1 MNTAASDPSRSG
13 ADPRSSLRGHAP
25 STRDRM
31 LTRESLPPPVAPCPE
46 LRASN
51 GSVTLVTGSAG
62 AGKTTLMAFWA
73 QAFTTRGDGV
83 GWVTLGRDD
92 NDPAGLAMRLLDAV
106 RTATDTDIRLPPT
119 DGVVSQVASEIVA
132 FEADLWL
139 LLDDVHLLR
148 DHQALEIL
156 ETLLHQAPPNL
167 HVVLGARADP
177 AVRLSKLRLQQRLH
191 EIRDHD
197 LRLTRDETA
206 AVVALHGV
214 SLDDSQVT
222 RLYQLTEGWAAG
234 VGLAALSLVS
244 GRDPESF
251 LADFA
256 RDDGAVAAYLVDEV
270 LDSIDDDRR
279 EFMLDT
285 CVPDEVPEALAVRL
299 SGCDDA
305 GQVLAELTAANSLLT
320 VNAGAHP
327 ITYRY
332 HALLRSYLRA
342 RLRAESVER
351 FALKEAQT
359 AVWFAEQG
367 RATEAVDHAVRS
379 GDAALVRATLHRYAV
394 GLLLDG
400 DPSRIEHA
408 VAAVPAVLR
417 SDPALLAVVAI
428 ANLQSVDLA
437 SAHLHLAAAAAV
449 GEPGVEQGQDD
460 VDAGLT
466 SSEEAGS
473 PVLTFVPL
481 PPDRVLP
488 IASWTARQFVNT
500 VDDPPLSLVGPR
512 PHPDAATPNLRDLDV
527 LEDLQRA
534 FALVSSGRAAES
546 LLMFERSLRGARQA
560 DRAFTVLSC
569 LTGLTAASGV
579 VGDVVETRRWA
590 NEAITHATPRGLGR
604 SPNLLLPYVCAAEA
618 AYEHCDLDLA
628 EQLIN
633 NAFAILGTTPG
644 GSPDATSGGID
655 EQDAVQAVVRS
666 LASVSTCIDYAR
678 SDADPARQR
687 EIVSRRLEKVRRLPP
702 APYAPSLV
710 GYEMVTL
717 HRMALLTAQLTVA
730 EAVEEISAAVP
741 ALAADVLAM
750 RGVRALR
757 LGHDREARALVA
769 PVVRGEADASIVA
782 AAVAAA
788 LVEVTTAQRNQ
799 QAAVAHEALL
809 VALELTDSQD
819 GLRMMLDVSPD
830 VMASLRSGRGRFGR
844 HEPLV
849 DRLLE
854 NADTPDAGPGSRRS
868 RQNAGLRSAPLLS
881 PREISL
887 LRDLPSL
894 LTVSEIAR
902 ARSVSPNTIKTQM
915 RSLFE
920 KLEVS
925 TRRDAVAAGRHEGL
939 I

>member
-1 MNTAASDPSRSG
+1 
-13 ADPRSSLRGHAP
+13 
-25 STRDRM
+25 
-31 LTRESLPPPVAPCPE
+31 
-46 LRASN
+46 
-51 GSVTLVTGSAG
+51 
-62 AGKTTLMAFWA
+62 
-73 QAFTTRGDGV
+73 
-83 GWVTLGRDD
+83 GRDD
-92 NDPAGLAMRLLDAV
+92 NDPAGLAMCLLDAV
-106 RTATDTDIRLPPT
+106 RTAIDWAGRPDGGPAPRSGAGAPAAMLRRERDTEIRLPP
-119 DGVVSQVASEIVA
+119 DAGVTSQVASEVVT
-132 FEADLWL
+132 FGADLWL

-148 DHQALEIL
+148 DHRTLEIL
-156 ETLLHQAPPNL
+156 ETLLHRAPPNL

-177 AVRLSKLRLQQRLH
+177 AVHLSKLRLQQRLR
-191 EIRDHD
+191 EVRDHD
-197 LRLTRDETA
+197 LRLSRDETA
-206 AVVALHGV
+206 AVVALNGI
-214 SLDDSQVT
+214 SLDEGQVT
-222 RLYQLTEGWAAG
+222 RLHRLTEGWAAG
-234 VGLAALSLVS
+234 VGLAALSLAS
-244 GRDPESF
+244 GRDPEPF
-251 LADFA
+251 LASFA
-256 RDDGAVAAYLVDEV
+256 QNDGAVAAYLVDEV

-285 CVPDEVPEALAVRL
+285 CVPDVLPEALAVRL

-305 GQVLAELTAANSLLT
+305 GQVLAELTAANSLLAIT
-320 VNAGAHP
+320 PDAHP
-327 ITYRY
+327 VTYRY

-351 FALKEAQT
+351 FALRQAQT

-367 RATEAVDHAVRS
+367 RATEAVDHAVYS

-394 GLLLDG
+394 VLLLDG

-408 VAAVPAVLR
+408 VAAVPAVLH

-437 SAHLHLAAAAAV
+437 SARLHLAAAAV
-449 GEPGVEQGQDD
+449 MGEPRVEQGQDD
-460 VDAGLT
+460 VDRGLT
-466 SSEEAGS
+466 SSEDAGS

-481 PPDRVLP
+481 PPDRVLT

-500 VDDPPLSLVGPR
+500 GDDPPLLTVSPR
-512 PHPDAATPNLRDLDV
+512 PRPDAATPNLRDLDV
-527 LEDLQRA
+527 LEDLQQA

-546 LLMFERSLRGARQA
+546 LPMFERSLRGARQA
-560 DRAFTVLSC
+560 DRAFTVVSC

-590 NEAITHATPRGLGR
+590 HEAIAHATPRGLGR
-604 SPNLLLPYVCAAEA
+604 SPNLLLPYVCAAEEA
-618 AYEHCDLDLA
+618 HEHCDLDLA
-628 EQLIN
+628 EQLIGS
-633 NAFAILGTTPG
+633 AFAILGTTQG

-666 LASVSTCIDYAR
+666 LASVATCIDFAR
-678 SDADPARQR
+678 SDTDPARQR

-702 APYAPSLV
+702 APYAASLV

-750 RGVRALR
+750 RGLRALR
-757 LGHDREARALVA
+757 LGHDREARAHVA
-769 PVVRGEADASIVA
+769 SVVSGEAEVSFAAS
-782 AAVAAA
+782 AVAAA
-788 LVEVTTAQRNQ
+788 LVEVTTARRNQ

-809 VALELTDSQD
+809 VALELTHSQD
-819 GLRMMLDVSPD
+819 GLRMMLDVSAE
-830 VMASLRSGRGRFGR
+830 VMGSLRSGRGRFGR

-854 NADTPDAGPGSRRS
+854 TAEGQAADSGPRRW
-868 RQNAGLRSAPLLS
+868 RQNAGLGPAPLLS

-902 ARSVSPNTIKTQM
+902 ARSVSPNTIKTQL
-915 RSLFE
+915 RSLFD

-925 TRRDAVAAGRHEGL
+925 TRRDAVATGRHEGL